1 MSYLDDVYNQT
12 ADGSYFDFT
21 RCQRPNGT
29 YYGTSGKCRKGAEV
43 GAKELK
49 RLKQAA
55 AKGDKKAKLAL
66 DVVEGR
72 KTKEA
77 ATTELKRIPLTLE
90 GLTSAPDGS
99 EVTIDDATYLKQ
111 DGKYYWKKPNGT
123 LGTMDSSPRELYEK
137 AKLLGVAEKA
147 EEPDRKSLGG
157 RFNSAKPLG
166 EGGYAQVRTTEE
178 GTVIKKGE
186 IGKQEV
192 EAQKKLEGIDGIPKV
207 KGHEG
212 NLLEMELAKGRP
224 LMDSDLM
231 YDGPSKETK
240 AAADEFI
247 RLNRDIHRRGVSH
260 GDLHDGNFF
269 YDEGSGKGGLVDFG
283 MARISPV
290 SALQEGLG
298 LSSNAKSG
306 FILSELAGPPREG
319 GSRSNAGPLLTRFE
333 ENRNAVAE
341 RMRADGL
348 DPDKP
353 LDIQKIDRSQAEK
366 YIDLLYQ
373 EI

>member
-1 MSYLDDVYNQT
+1 MN
-12 ADGSYFDFT
+12 YFDFT

-29 YYGTSGKCRKGAEV
+29 YYGTAGKCRQGAQV

-49 RLKQAA
+49 KLKAAA

-77 ATTELKRIPLTLE
+77 AGAELKKQEAPQPKRISLTIE
-90 GLTSAPDGS
+90 GLQDASDGS
-99 EVTIDDATYLKQ
+99 EVTVGDATYLKQ

-123 LGTMDSSPRELYEK
+123 LGTMDSSPKELYEK
-137 AKLLGVAEKA
+137 AKLMGVAEKG
-147 EEPDRKSLGG
+147 EEPDSNSLSG
-157 RFNSAKPLG
+157 RFNGAKPLG
-166 EGGYAQVRTTEE
+166 EGGYAQVRTTSE

-192 EAQKKLEGIDGIPKV
+192 EAQKKLEGVDGIPKV

-212 NLLEMELAKGRP
+212 NFLEMDLAKGRP
-224 LMDSDLM
+224 LMDTDLM

-269 YDEGSGKGGLVDFG
+269 YDESKGKGGLVDFG

-298 LSSNAKSG
+298 LSSDAKSG
-306 FILSELAGPPREG
+306 FILSELAGPTG
-319 GSRSNAGPLLTRFE
+319 KDGSRSNAGPLLTRFE
-333 ENRNAVAE
+333 ENRNTVAE
-341 RMRADGL
+341 KMRADGF

-353 LDIQKIDRSQAEK
+353 LDAQKIDGTQAK
-366 YIDLLYQ
+366 NYIDLLYQ